1 MTAPLTATVT
11 TLLSAAARYTIVSV
25 LQNGRVDI
33 SIARIISGK
42 AAAMSR
48 SGRLLLILPA
58 AVALFAAAP
67 TLAQNTIYIGGS
79 GQTGVEINLHA
90 LDQYTPPRS
99 AVFGLRHPVTNT
111 ADLAPVTLRPP
122 SDEAQTAT
130 ASAPAPVPVPVTIS
144 PIKPITPSEPAQNL
158 ATFEPAPTPEPAPA
172 ASPVVDR
179 ASDPD
184 QMTKEEHAAAIA
196 RNKNEVSST
205 SFANELARSGSSNT
219 AASKTV
225 QQSATTTTTVTAAKQ
240 PAEKAATKSAA
251 AKPANKTQMAALN
264 PADVPT
270 MPGQSMQITFAV
282 DEATLPGAAQA
293 ALAVIA
299 ARLAADDTLR
309 LQLKAYAGGGA
320 KSASHAR
327 RLSLSRALAVRS
339 ELIEQGVRS
348 TRIDVR
354 ALGNK
359 SKNGTSD
366 RVDVILVQR

>member
-1 MTAPLTATVT
+1 MTATVT

-130 ASAPAPVPVPVTIS
+130 ASAPVPVPVTIS

-158 ATFEPAPTPEPAPA
+158 ATFEPVPTPEPAPA
-172 ASPVVDR
+172 ALPVVDR

-184 QMTKEEHAAAIA
+184 QMTKEERAAAIA

-270 MPGQSMQITFAV
+270 MPGQSMQITFTV

-293 ALAVIA
+293 ALAAIA

-327 RLSLSRALAVRS
+327 RVSLSRALAVRS

>member
-11 TLLSAAARYTIVSV
+11 TLLSAAVRYTIVSV
-25 LQNGRVDI
+25 LQNRRVDI

-144 PIKPITPSEPAQNL
+144 PIKPITPSEL
-158 ATFEPAPTPEPAPA
+158 AHEPAPTPEPAPA

-184 QMTKEEHAAAIA
+184 QMTNEERAAAIA
-196 RNKNEVSST
+196 RNKNEVSSA
-205 SFANELARSGSSNT
+205 SFANELARSSSNT

-240 PAEKAATKSAA
+240 PAEKASTKSAA

-293 ALAVIA
+293 ALAAIA